1 MASIYLQEW
10 INKSELD
17 YYTMFVK
24 AWIPFNAWYM
34 DNFYDEVIPRT
45 TDRKIIDF
53 IKDNSNRYRDKI
65 ISLLRSND
73 EHSNEFK
80 MLLSN
85 LHFELERHPI
95 PNEDERISFN
105 NTNLNRNNLPSH
117 VVSFRHHD
125 YKVEFRHTQPRTTK
139 RWICQIISKRGTNN
153 TIHYIDLFNWSLK
166 ELHENPSYIAIPN
179 DKKQYLDACFAEMN
193 PKKPEIIILNPTT
206 NSQGVYIQP
215 SSSIEI
221 DKNKNLYFINNY
233 ELVSRVIIEILYD
246 LRCKLFHGELHPIS
260 ANLGIY
266 KYAYQIQNILIKEL
280 I

>member
-34 DNFYDEVIPRT
+34 DNFYDEVIQRT

-53 IKDNSNRYRDKI
+53 IKGNSNRYRDKI

-73 EHSNEFK
+73 EISQDFK
-80 MLLSN
+80 LLLSN
-85 LHFELERHPI
+85 LHYELERHPI
-95 PNEDERISFN
+95 PNEDERISFHT
-105 NTNLNRNNLPSH
+105 TNINKNNLPSH
-117 VVSFRHHD
+117 VIPFGHYD
-125 YKVEFRHTQPRTTK
+125 YKVEFRHTLPKTTK
-139 RWICQIISKRGTNN
+139 RWICQIISKRGGN
-153 TIHYIDLFNWSLK
+153 TIHYVDLFNWSLQ
-166 ELHENPSYIAIPN
+166 ELHSNQDYIKIPN
-179 DKKQYLDACFAEMN
+179 DKKQYLDMCFAEMN
-193 PKKPEIIILNPTT
+193 PKKPEIIILNPIT
-206 NSQGVYIQP
+206 NQQGLYTQP
-215 SSSIEI
+215 NSSIEI
-221 DKNKNLYFINNY
+221 DKKKNLYFINNY
-233 ELVSRVIIEILYD
+233 ELVSKVIIEILYE

>member
-1 MASIYLQEW
+1 MANIYLQEW

-24 AWIPFNAWYM
+24 AWIPYNAWYM
-34 DNFYDEVIPRT
+34 DNFYDETIPRT
-45 TDRKIIDF
+45 RDREIIDYV
-53 IKDNSNRYRDKI
+53 KDNSNRYRDKI
-65 ISLLRSND
+65 ISLLRSTD
-73 EHSNEFK
+73 EQSHEFK
-80 MLLSN
+80 ILLSK

-95 PNEDERISFN
+95 PNEEERISFH
-105 NTNLNRNNLPSH
+105 NTNLSRNNTPSH
-117 VVSFRHHD
+117 VIPFGHYD
-125 YKVEFRHTQPRTTK
+125 YKVEFRSTQPRTSK
-139 RWICQIISKRGTNN
+139 RWICQIISRRGAN
-153 TIHYIDLFNWSLK
+153 TIHYVDLFNWSLK
-166 ELHENPSYIAIPN
+166 EFHENPDYISIPN

-193 PKKPEIIILNPTT
+193 PKKPEIIILNPSVTP
-206 NSQGVYIQP
+206 QGAYVPP

-221 DKNKNLYFINNY
+221 NKNKNLYFINNY
-233 ELVSRVIIEILYD
+233 ELVSKVIIEILYE

>member
-34 DNFYDEVIPRT
+34 DNFYDEAIPRT
-45 TDRKIIDF
+45 RDREIIDY
-53 IKDNSNRYRDKI
+53 IKGNSNRYRDKI

-73 EHSNEFK
+73 EISQDFK
-80 MLLSN
+80 LLLSN

-105 NTNLNRNNLPSH
+105 NTNLSRNNLPSN
-117 VVSFRHHD
+117 VISFGHYD
-125 YKVEFRHTQPRTTK
+125 YVVEFRNTLPRTSK
-139 RWICQIISKRGTNN
+139 RWICQIISRKGGN
-153 TIHYIDLFNWSLK
+153 TIHYVDLFNWSLQ
-166 ELHENPSYIAIPN
+166 ELHENQDYISIPN
-179 DKKQYLDACFAEMN
+179 DKKQYIDACFAEMN
-193 PKKPEIIILNPTT
+193 PKKPEIIILNPRANPTGGYT
-206 NSQGVYIQP
+206 QP
-215 SSSIEI
+215 ISSIAI
-221 DKNKNLYFINNY
+221 DNNKNLYFINNY
-233 ELVSRVIIEILYD
+233 ELVSKVVIEILYE

-266 KYAYQIQNILIKEL
+266 KYAYLIQNILIKEL

>member
-1 MASIYLQEW
+1 MANIYLQEW

-34 DNFYDEVIPRT
+34 DNFFDEAASRT
-45 TDRKIIDF
+45 RDRDIIDY
-53 IKDNSNRYRDKI
+53 IKENSNRYRDKI
-65 ISLLRSND
+65 ISLLRSTD
-73 EHSNEFK
+73 DQSYDFK
-80 MLLSN
+80 ILLGN

-95 PNEDERISFN
+95 PNEEERISFH
-105 NTNLNRNNLPSH
+105 NTNLNRNTSPSH
-117 VVSFRHHD
+117 IISFGHYD
-125 YKVEFRHTQPRTTK
+125 YKVEFRHTLPKTSK
-139 RWICQIISKRGTNN
+139 RWICQIISRRGAN
-153 TIHYIDLFNWSLK
+153 TIHYVDLFNWSLR
-166 ELHENPSYIAIPN
+166 EFHDNHEYIKIPN

-193 PKKPEIIILNPTT
+193 PRKPEIIILNPST
-206 NSQGVYIQP
+206 NSQGVYLAP

-221 DKNKNLYFINNY
+221 NKNKNLYFINNY
-233 ELVSRVIIEILYD
+233 ELVSKVIIEILYG

-260 ANLGIY
+260 ANLDIY